1 MDVLMPQ
8 QAARH
13 KIVKTFPALSHLLSR
28 AVHLLIQRC
37 QSRKLGIDLPAGA
50 TFTLGRL
57 ARQNLRRLN
66 PPKQGVHS
74 MEVACARCIGLNLEL
89 SSIVW
94 ESLQQLTC
102 HLHVRQ
108 LIWICTSRDGDV
120 PLSSTARKEQGA
132 GKLGAVLNTHRDGA
146 AHRPFSKEQRWQFV
160 VGCVHPVAQLSQGF
174 DQLLLRTLMH
184 AWNARNSIHTM
195 AQADH
200 RRQKACGRPGVRH
213 EELQRRGL
221 RAALGELTVA
231 SLDGDDAVGIQLR
244 VHGHVHLDAQAFHAI
259 HHGLCVFAPQGTF
272 QNDFSLA
279 QRRQHDGAICNAFGS
294 RHHDLRLFPLEAS
307 QLFL

>member
-37 QSRKLGIDLPAGA
+37 QPGKLGINLPAGA
-50 TFTLGRL
+50 TFAFGRL
-57 ARQNLRRLN
+57 ARQNLHRLN

-74 MEVACARCIGLNLEL
+74 MEVACTRCIGLNLEL

-102 HLHVRQ
+102 HLHVGQ

-120 PLSSTARKEQGA
+120 PLSSAARKEQGA
-132 GKLGAVLNTHRDGA
+132 GKLGAVLNTHGDGA

-160 VGCVHPVAQLSQGF
+160 VGCVHPVTQLSQRF
-174 DQLLLRTLMH
+174 DQLLLWTLVH
-184 AWNARNSIHTM
+184 AWHARDSIDTM
-195 AQADH
+195 AEANH
-200 RRQKACGRPGVRH
+200 RRQKARGRPGVGH
-213 EELQRRGL
+213 EELQWSGFG
-221 RAALGELTVA
+221 AALGKLTIA

-244 VHGHVHLDAQAFHAI
+244 VHGHIHLDA
-259 HHGLCVFAPQGTF
+259 
-272 QNDFSLA
+272 
-279 QRRQHDGAICNAFGS
+279 
-294 RHHDLRLFPLEAS
+294 
-307 QLFL
+307 